1 MADSTCKVLKIVK
14 MAKQWG
20 LDWFIL
26 ALIGVI
32 LLAYFWPHIGAE
44 DSVIPFTQIAT
55 YGISVVF
62 FFYGLKLSPQKVR
75 TGLSNWRLHLVV
87 QLATFVLFPLLVL
100 LAKNILGINVRE
112 VIWIGVFFL
121 ASLPGTVSSAVV
133 MVSIAKGN
141 IPSAIF
147 NASISTLIG
156 VFITPL
162 WMEIYLNTASVDI
175 DLGPILLKL
184 TLQVIFPVILG
195 IILNPL
201 WGAFAE
207 KNSKR
212 LRYFDQTIV
221 LLIVYTAFCESFA
234 KKMFEGYS
242 VLLLVELGVAM
253 IVLFYAVYV
262 VIYLTSKILKFRHED
277 KITALFCGS
286 KKSLVH
292 GTVMSKVL
300 FAGSPY
306 IGIVLLPIM
315 MYHALQLVMVSVIA
329 QWFARNNV
337 RANS

>member
-1 MADSTCKVLKIVK
+1 MLSAISKFFNATKRF
-14 MAKQWG
+14 G

-26 ALIGVI
+26 ALLGVI
-32 LLAYFWPHIGAE
+32 ILAYFWPHIGAK
-44 DSVIPFTQIAT
+44 DSVVPLSQIAT
-55 YGISVVF
+55 YGISVIF

-75 TGLSNWRLHLVV
+75 SGLSNWRLHLVV
-87 QLATFVLFPLLVL
+87 QLATFVLFPLLVI
-100 LAKNILGINVRE
+100 LAKNIIGSNGHEI
-112 VIWIGVFFL
+112 IWMGVFFL

-147 NASISTLIG
+147 NASISTLMG

-162 WMEIYLNTASVDI
+162 WMGIYLNTASADI

-184 TLQVIFPVILG
+184 TIQVIFPVVLG

-201 WGAFAE
+201 WGTFAE

-212 LRYFDQTIV
+212 LRYFDQTII

-242 VLLLVELGVAM
+242 ALLLVGLGAAM
-253 IVLFYAVYV
+253 IVLFYAVYGI
-262 VIYLTSKILKFRHED
+262 IYLASKILKFKRED

-286 KKSLVH
+286 KKSLMH

-306 IGIVLLPIM
+306 IGIVLLPVM
-315 MYHALQLVMVSVIA
+315 MYHALQLVMVSIIA
-329 QWFARNNV
+329 QWFARNKK
-337 RANS
+337 SW

>member
-1 MADSTCKVLKIVK
+1 MSDIPSAISKFFNA
-14 MAKQWG
+14 AKRFG
-20 LDWFIL
+20 LDWFIF

-32 LLAYFWPHIGAE
+32 LLAYFWPHIGAK
-44 DSVIPFTQIAT
+44 DSAIPLSKIAT
-55 YGISVVF
+55 YGISVIF
-62 FFYGLKLSPQKVR
+62 FLYGLKLSPQKVR
-75 TGLSNWRLHLVV
+75 SGLSNWRLHLVV
-87 QLATFVLFPLLVL
+87 QLATFVLFPLLVI
-100 LAKNILGINVRE
+100 LAKNIIGSNGHDI
-112 VIWIGVFFL
+112 IWIGVFFL
-121 ASLPGTVSSAVV
+121 ASLPGTVTSAVV

-147 NASISTLIG
+147 NASISTLMG

-162 WMEIYLNTASVDI
+162 WMGIYLNTASADI

-184 TLQVIFPVILG
+184 TLQVILPVVLG

-212 LRYFDQTIV
+212 LRYFDQTII

-242 VLLLVELGVAM
+242 ALLLVGLGVA
-253 IVLFYAVYV
+253 IIALFYTVYGI
-262 VIYLTSKILKFRHED
+262 IYLSSKILKFKRED

-286 KKSLVH
+286 KKSLMH

-306 IGIVLLPIM
+306 IGIVLLPVM
-315 MYHALQLVMVSVIA
+315 MYHALQLVMVSIIA

>member
-1 MADSTCKVLKIVK
+1 MSDMLSAISKFFNATKRF
-14 MAKQWG
+14 G

-26 ALIGVI
+26 ALLGVI
-32 LLAYFWPHIGAE
+32 ILAYFWPHIGAK
-44 DSVIPFTQIAT
+44 DSVVPLSQIAT
-55 YGISVVF
+55 YGISVIF

-75 TGLSNWRLHLVV
+75 SGLSNWRLHLVV
-87 QLATFVLFPLLVL
+87 QLATFVLFPLLVI
-100 LAKNILGINVRE
+100 LAKNIIGSNGHEI
-112 VIWIGVFFL
+112 IWMGVFFL

-147 NASISTLIG
+147 NASISTLMG

-162 WMEIYLNTASVDI
+162 WMGIYLNTASADI

-184 TLQVIFPVILG
+184 TIQVIFPVVLG

-201 WGAFAE
+201 WGTFAE

-212 LRYFDQTIV
+212 LRYFDQTII

-242 VLLLVELGVAM
+242 ALLLVGLGAAM
-253 IVLFYAVYV
+253 IVLFYAVYGI
-262 VIYLTSKILKFRHED
+262 IYLASKILKFKRED

-286 KKSLVH
+286 KKSLMH

-306 IGIVLLPIM
+306 IGIVLLPVM
-315 MYHALQLVMVSVIA
+315 MYHALQLVMVSIIA
-329 QWFARNNV
+329 QWFARNKK
-337 RANS
+337 SW